1 MHNPKIN
8 LFFLKEFV
16 NVHAVND
23 KSRQKSFKQRTKQLV
38 KNILKKEELKCSYIN
53 LVFCD
58 DEKIRDINKKYLKH
72 DYETDVLTFYDK
84 DEDGLIESD
93 VIVSVDT
100 VLENS
105 KRYKIRFEDEL
116 NRVVV
121 HGVLHLCGYDD
132 DTRSDKIKMRKKEN
146 FYLDLIATK
155 TP

>member
-1 MHNPKIN
+1 M
-8 LFFLKEFV
+8 
-16 NVHAVND
+16 NVPAVND
-23 KSRQKSFKQRTKQLV
+23 KYWQKSFKQRTKQLV

-93 VIVSVDT
+93 VIVSVDS

-105 KRYKIRFEDEL
+105 KRYKTEFEDEL

-121 HGVLHLCGYDD
+121 HGVLHLCGYNDD
-132 DTRSDKIKMRKKEN
+132 ARSDKIKMRKKEN
-146 FYLDLIATK
+146 IYLNNI
-155 TP
+155 

>member
-1 MHNPKIN
+1 MRNPDIN
-8 LFFLKEFV
+8 VFFLEEFL
-16 NVHAVND
+16 NVHEVND
-23 KSRQKSFKQRTKQLV
+23 KSWQKSFKRRAKQLV

-58 DEKIRDINKKYLKH
+58 DEKIRNINRKYLKH

-84 DEDGLIESD
+84 DDDGLVESD
-93 VIVSVDT
+93 VIVSVET

-105 KRYKIRFEDEL
+105 KRYKTKFKDEL

-132 DTRSDKIKMRKKEN
+132 DTRSGKIKMRKREKHYLN
-146 FYLDLIATK
+146 FSAAK

>member
-58 DEKIRDINKKYLKH
+58 DEKIRDINRKFLNH

-93 VIVSVDT
+93 VIVSVES
-100 VLENS
+100 VLDNS
-105 KRYKIRFEDEL
+105 KRYKTEFEDEL

-121 HGVLHLCGYDD
+121 HGVLHLCGYNDD
-132 DTRSDKIKMRKKEN
+132 ARSDKIKMRKKEN
-146 FYLDLIATK
+146 IYLNNI
-155 TP
+155 